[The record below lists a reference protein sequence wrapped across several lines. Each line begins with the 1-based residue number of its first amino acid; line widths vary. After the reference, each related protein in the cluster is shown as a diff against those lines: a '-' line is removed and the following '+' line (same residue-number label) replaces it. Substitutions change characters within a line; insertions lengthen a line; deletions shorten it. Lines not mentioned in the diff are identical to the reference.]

1 MKTRSSSLIAG
12 ALGAAVV
19 IAGALAQDTKTGAD
33 EWVAPARAA
42 KKKNPIALDDASRAK
57 GMAVYVKE
65 CASCHGNKGKGD
77 GPAVKDL
84 EKRPE
89 DLTLPKT
96 LNQTDGALFWKL
108 TEGRKPMASYEKTL
122 SEDDRWHVINYLRT
136 LAPQAAKST
145 QTTKKG
151 PR

>member
-1 MKTRSSSLIAG
+1 MKTRSASLIAG

-33 EWVAPARAA
+33 EWVAPTRAS

-89 DLTLPKT
+89 DLTLSKT

-136 LAPQAAKST
+136 LAPQAAK
-145 QTTKKG
+145 
-151 PR
+151 